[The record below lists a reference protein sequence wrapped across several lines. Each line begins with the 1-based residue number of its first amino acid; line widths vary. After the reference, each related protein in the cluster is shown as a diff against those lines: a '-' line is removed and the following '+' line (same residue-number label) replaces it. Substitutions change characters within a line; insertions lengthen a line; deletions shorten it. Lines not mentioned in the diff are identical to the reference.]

1 MFNAFIQYFNMQIYA
16 FIQNYFKSNHTFL
29 QSFYIIILYIY
40 SKFFQNYNAIYIIF
54 LIHIFFVSNLCFSAM
69 INYFNAKCV
78 TLIFLRNIS
87 INLRNPAFILR
98 NKITSIL
105 SYKIKK
111 CYLIIFQ

>member
-54 LIHIFFVSNLCFSAM
+54 LIQASFYNKCRKKLDTYFLCIKPMFFSND
-69 INYFNAKCV
+69 
-78 TLIFLRNIS
+78 
-87 INLRNPAFILR
+87 
-98 NKITSIL
+98 
-105 SYKIKK
+105 
-111 CYLIIFQ
+111 